1 MLALLK
7 DDFDIYDLYKR
18 ELDFLINSGVSQA
31 LLFKMIRLCN
41 NNQNETALLCNDDYY
56 NHPGISYIKAN
67 MLLNKKTSSAFIEQ
81 LLTFSANSG
90 YVKAQELLSKLYKD
104 GDVLDENPQKHAH
117 FAEMAMLQNSPC
129 GTYALALCYLNG
141 YGEQQ
146 STSAA
151 IMLIDKAEVL
161 GWVEAQRI
169 KSLLNII

>member
-1 MLALLK
+1 
-7 DDFDIYDLYKR
+7 
-18 ELDFLINSGVSQA
+18 
-31 LLFKMIRLCN
+31 MI
-41 NNQNETALLCNDDYY
+41 
-56 NHPGISYIKAN
+56 
-67 MLLNKKTSSAFIEQ
+67 
-81 LLTFSANSG
+81 
-90 YVKAQELLSKLYKD
+90 AQIVH
-104 GDVLDENPQKHAH
+104 GWGVLDENPQKHAH